1 MHELMKQVRMM
12 DEAIARWESIK
23 EGIGEIST
31 AIPSDTRAYLE
42 EVLEELNRQKSQ
54 EVAQFTQQYQAELEE
69 KFAKEQREIESS
81 IRDRYQKI
89 ADKVV
94 MSLLT
99 SMHEVR

>member
-23 EGIGEIST
+23 EDIGEIGT
-31 AIPSDTRAYLE
+31 AIPSDTRTYLE
-42 EVLEELNRQKSQ
+42 EVLEEIDRQKSK
-54 EVAQFTQQYQAELEE
+54 EAAQFTHKYQSELEE
-69 KFAKEQREIESS
+69 KFGKEQKEIENS
-81 IRDRYQKI
+81 IRARYQKI
-89 ADKVV
+89 VDKVV